1 MAGNLLTFEG
11 SQEFRN
17 KLLSKNLPSYKIEG
31 VYSSS
36 NGAKAYPYSQS
47 DIVPNDA
54 PNVSQSIFD
63 EATEAIVSNK
73 YGPSGN
79 ILDSG
84 EIVSAGGGG
93 QVSMSQAGTGDVN
106 DKNSEITRP
115 YDESSANLQ
124 LLNNFYIDAAAVVN
138 RYSPPGGYNGAFIST
153 ENIQPKT
160 TTRNGEYPNF
170 LFPDFVFLNPLLGGV
185 ISLNGISSNALSN
198 FSQDSY
204 LQQLSTIFLA
214 DAFRE
219 RVNREIEKNTI
230 GRVNLQAFS
239 DVFSASLLA
248 SGQQGLIA
256 KNWTITVP
264 DGVFDQA
271 KFLLQRFSGTYIP
284 TSPIEGEYFQTP
296 QRQKTKAGQLVQS
309 VINKFTK
316 PATPPT
322 GSKKF
327 LNNTGSGQKSVLFDN
342 LGYNRFKPDYE
353 QNTTQIGIVVDNLF
367 NRDNSLTN
375 FYVGTETN
383 DPLRIASPSDQVPYD
398 AYGNQTSSIVLGP
411 DGLAKEYEGIELE
424 RYKFGLASVA
434 YNEDQDPS
442 GGFSWVD
449 SRNKSDAGKY
459 VGPGGENFGISPVF
473 QGNVGSKFASSEST
487 NVQFKKG
494 SILDETQRLIESAPV
509 SGAKRLVHVGNAIN
523 QVSKVFNDGYKEL
536 TKGSKVRKFVNK
548 NGVEVGQEYGRVFA
562 KDIPYLTYQNLQ
574 STIANSDGLETNGN
588 IRKFTHSVLDSTYN
602 LNIAPVGGDSSTN
615 IKDGRVKKYMFSIEN
630 LAWRN
635 TPEYEAL
642 PECEKGPNGGRI
654 MWFPPYDLKL
664 DNESSSPK
672 FNQTNFLGRPEP
684 VYTYENTTR
693 SGGIS
698 WSIIVDH
705 PSVSNLIV
713 KKELERADG
722 NLATQVLASFFAGCK
737 KYDIYELA
745 RKYSTLGRD
754 TIEQVYQKVLESNQ
768 TSDEQKKAA
777 MNGMPSSNIPES
789 NEDTGGL
796 TDYIN
801 FGFYFEDYNGTESL
815 TNYQTLYDTYQ
826 NNKALYQQQNPQGTE
841 QINNF
846 FDVVLVQN
854 IESMKDLR
862 SLIAETL
869 ENNKG
874 VVEITMNGT
883 NLVGGGTNIGISQDW
898 FESAK
903 LFFTQQQLD
912 NNKTVKD
919 YESSGK
925 IIFKSKNLGTLTTS
939 QIQINGPSPSSIQC
953 DQSQGGIYSFDAC
966 ACRAIKIEN
975 IIITPP
981 AVTEASGGGPVSNSE
996 VPNQDTLN
1004 GQKPKQS
1011 INLDVQF
1018 KGLSKR
1024 VLRELLTE
1032 CNYFETIK
1040 STDSFIYETIKNKFK
1055 FFNPLFHSITPEG
1068 LNARLVFLNQCV
1080 RPGRT
1085 IPTKQE
1091 NGESVVKDSFNTNFG
1106 TPPVLIL
1113 RFGDFYNTKIIPTT
1127 LSISYEPLLDLNP
1140 EGIGVQPMIA
1150 KISLGFDMIGGH
1162 GLKGPVEKLQNAL
1175 SFNYYANT
1183 EMYDERAD
1191 ATEDTTAVDKALL
1204 EAIYNEEPIITVN
1217 DVNNT
1222 TMNEGGTTFGLI
1234 TQASEP
1240 NNGVQSGS
1248 TQYKDFFDG
1257 FVDTTKDYFTNLFT
1271 NYENLVN
1278 EYGLGIW
1285 AQVNITKDYYDGY
1298 IDNLKTPNSRLLQVY
1313 GKPKDWQA
1321 SIQELGETLKE
1332 SINDEDDDLASSI
1345 NISNQITNNTKK
1357 IMIDNY
1363 LSLVD
1368 QQVNSAFISI
1378 ATYVQNMSD
1387 LQLKMT
1393 KYMSKMDC
1401 VSFSGDG
1408 KILSDGNTKIYNLS
1422 GNTLNG
1428 NDTLVEFF
1436 NDYLEVCSGETTC
1449 IGLFEAEFRNI
1460 IFYQPNYLIDT
1471 PQLSKPFYKAYFVI
1485 GYDYDNLNYMM
1496 FQKILL
1502 DNTKKEKFI
1511 SDITK
1516 NITKEEDKPFATA
1529 IVTAKVNGW
1538 IEAFNKQKDF
1548 EKEFLNTQRE
1558 DFEFGGYPN
1567 FNPQINGIS
1576 LKGKDRPM
1584 SFVTGPNGTLDTAIK
1599 DIYSSVNSG
1608 PADKFNGKKQ
1618 FN

>member
-47 DIVPNDA
+47 DIVPNDT

-106 DKNSEITRP
+106 DKNSEITKP

-138 RYSPPGGYNGAFIST
+138 RYSPPGGYNGTFIST

-160 TTRNGEYPNF
+160 TTRSGEYPNF
-170 LFPDFVFLNPLLGGV
+170 LFPDFVFLNPLQGGA
-185 ISLNGISSNALSN
+185 ISLNDISSNALSN

-248 SGQQGLIA
+248 SGQQGLVA

-367 NRDNSLTN
+367 NRNNSLTN

-383 DPLRIASPSDQVPYD
+383 DPLRITSPSDQVPYD

-411 DGLAKEYEGIELE
+411 DGLAKEYEGTELE

-459 VGPGGENFGISPVF
+459 VGPGGENFGIAPVF
-473 QGNVGSKFASSEST
+473 QGNVGNKFASSEST

-548 NGVEVGQEYGRVFA
+548 NGVEVGQEYGRVFT

-588 IRKFTHSVLDSTYN
+588 IRKFTYSVLDSTYN

-635 TPEYEAL
+635 TPEFEAL
-642 PECEKGPNGGRI
+642 PDCEKGPNGGRI

-664 DNESSSPK
+664 DSETSTPK

-684 VYTYENTTR
+684 IYTYDNTTR
-693 SGGIS
+693 TGGIS

-705 PSVSNLIV
+705 PSISNLIV

-722 NLATQVLASFFAGCK
+722 NLATQVMASFFAGCK

-745 RKYSTLGRD
+745 RKYTTLGRD
-754 TIEQVYQKVLESNQ
+754 TIEEVYQKVLESNQ

-777 MNGMPSSNIPES
+777 IDGLPSSNIPES
-789 NEDTGGL
+789 NEDVGGL
-796 TDYIN
+796 DEYVN
-801 FGFYFEDYNGTESL
+801 FGFYFPEYSSGDGTK
-815 TNYQTLYDTYQ
+815 NYTVLYDQYVSQQSLYLEQ
-826 NNKALYQQQNPQGTE
+826 NTDDTQISSFFQYVLSQNTAKMLDLKSNIG
-841 QINNF
+841 QI
-846 FDVVLVQN
+846 
-854 IESMKDLR
+854 
-862 SLIAETL
+862 L
-869 ENNKG
+869 ENDKG
-874 VVEITMNGT
+874 IVEITLNGT
-883 NLVGGGTNIGISQDW
+883 QILGGGNISVSNDW

-903 LFFTQQQLD
+903 LYFTKTNLS
-912 NNKTVKD
+912 NNKTIKD
-919 YESSGK
+919 YENSGK
-925 IIFKSKNLGTLTTS
+925 IVFKKNNLGTLTTS
-939 QIQINGPSPSSIQC
+939 QIQLDGPSPDSVDC
-953 DQSQGGIYSFDAC
+953 TTAQGTIYSFFAA
-966 ACRAIKIEN
+966 ACRAVKIEK
-975 IIITPP
+975 IIVTPP
-981 AVTEASGGGPVSNSE
+981 PVNETSGGGPVSNQD
-996 VPNQDTLN
+996 VPNQSVLN
-1004 GQKPKQS
+1004 GQKPKQN
-1011 INLDVQF
+1011 INLDVQL
-1018 KGLSKR
+1018 KGLSKKII
-1024 VLRELLTE
+1024 RELLTE
-1032 CNYFETIK
+1032 CNYFEVLK
-1040 STDSFIYETIKNKFK
+1040 STDSFIYDTIKNKFK
-1055 FFNPLFHSITPEG
+1055 FFNPAFHSITPEG

-1091 NGESVVKDSFNTNFG
+1091 NGDNIIKDSFNTNFG
-1106 TPPVLIL
+1106 TPPVLVL
-1113 RFGDFYNTKIIPTT
+1113 RFGDFYNTKIIPQS

-1162 GLKGPVEKLQNAL
+1162 GLKAPVEKLQNAL

-1204 EAIYNEEPIITVN
+1204 EALYNEEPIATVN

-1222 TMNEGGTTFGLI
+1222 TVNDGGTTFGLI
-1234 TQASEP
+1234 TQVTPLE
-1240 NNGVQSGS
+1240 NGIQSGS
-1248 TQYKDFFDG
+1248 TQYKEFFNG
-1257 FVDTTKDYFTNLFT
+1257 FIDVSQEYFNNLFT
-1271 NYENLVN
+1271 NYENFVN

-1285 AQVNITKDYYDGY
+1285 AQSNITKDYYDGY
-1298 IDNLKTPNSRLLQVY
+1298 IDNLKTPNNRLLQIY

-1321 SIQELGETLKE
+1321 STQELGQTLKD
-1332 SINDEDDDLASSI
+1332 SINDEDDELSY
-1345 NISNQITNNTKK
+1345 NIKNSNQISNNTKN

-1363 LSLVD
+1363 LALVD
-1368 QQVNSAFISI
+1368 QQINSGFISI

-1408 KILSDGNTKIYNLS
+1408 KILNDGNTKLYNLS
-1422 GNTLNG
+1422 GNTVNG
-1428 NDTLVEFF
+1428 NNSLTEFF
-1436 NDYLEVCSGETTC
+1436 DDYLEVCSGETTS
-1449 IGLFEAEFRNI
+1449 IGTFEVDFRNI

-1471 PQLSKPFYKAYFVI
+1471 PQLSKPFYKGYFVL

-1496 FQKILL
+1496 FQNILL
-1502 DNTKKEKFI
+1502 NNSKKEKFI
-1511 SDITK
+1511 TDITK
-1516 NITKEEDKPFATA
+1516 NITKEVDKPFATA

-1538 IEAFNKQKDF
+1538 IEAFKKQKDF
-1548 EKEFLNTQRE
+1548 EKEFLSTQRE
-1558 DFEFGGYPN
+1558 EFNFGGYPN

-1576 LKGKDRPM
+1576 LRDKDRPM
-1584 SFVTGPNGTLDTAIK
+1584 SFVTGPNSTLDSAIK

-1608 PADKFNGKKQ
+1608 PANKFNGKKQ